1 MCWWCAARESRDKGG
16 LAWPRPGRRVKSAG
30 RPPFRRQRALE
41 QFATRPCAA
50 EGTVDRE
57 AGGSIGSR
65 LFTNSVAHLEIK
77 MKPTFVENSAGG
89 RCHRLGFTLIEL
101 LVVIAIIAILA
112 GMLLPALSK
121 AKAKAQGI
129 LCMNNLKQLML
140 AWKFYADDNNGV
152 LVAAL
157 GLDPNPLRRPNWFT
171 GTLNY
176 TDHPANWSITNDM
189 IKSPLWSYAGQT
201 PEIFKCPADRTQVQ
215 VGGVRRPRI
224 RSNSMSQT
232 FANGDWLPAS
242 QYFTYAKEPR
252 WARKVPRWFGCWLTS
267 TRTASMTRRS
277 RCRWWSPITWRR
289 RGSSIIPASYHNG
302 ACGFS
307 FADGHAEIRKWVDG
321 RTVVPVRNT
330 DTLPLNVASPNNLDV
345 LWMSERSSIRKQ

>member
-1 MCWWCAARESRDKGG
+1 MKTTSLESVT
-16 LAWPRPGRRVKSAG
+16 GRTC
-30 RPPFRRQRALE
+30 RR
-41 QFATRPCAA
+41 
-50 EGTVDRE
+50 
-57 AGGSIGSR
+57 S
-65 LFTNSVAHLEIK
+65 
-77 MKPTFVENSAGG
+77 
-89 RCHRLGFTLIEL
+89 GFTLIEL

-129 LCMNNLKQLML
+129 LCMNNLRQLML

-157 GLDPNPLRRPNWFT
+157 GLDPNPLRRPVWFT

-176 TDHPANWSITNDM
+176 TDAPANWSITNDM

-201 PEIFKCPADRTQVQ
+201 PEIFKCPADKTQVQ

-242 QYFTYAKEPR
+242 EYFTYAKESEMSAQSPTMV
-252 WARKVPRWFGCWLTS
+252 WVLVDEHPDSINDAAFAVQMVEANNLAAAR
-267 TRTASMTRRS
+267 
-277 RCRWWSPITWRR
+277 
-289 RGSSIIPASYHNG
+289 IIDYPASYHNG

-330 DTLPLNVASPNNLDV
+330 DTLPLNVPSANNLDV
-345 LWMSERSSIRKQ
+345 LWMAERSSIRRR